1 MAYYEVRWDFPQYSA
16 YSVLNTA
23 INPAICWNTPQNNP
37 MIKGFEVEYQDLE
50 DGQWIKIGE
59 TNADYIQFPSD
70 IYSEKGTYRFRIAS
84 IGLNGKRSAYSYS
97 TYTLESP
104 LVFDF
109 TTPQDVRLANG
120 TTVPNQRFIF
130 LIL

>member
-1 MAYYEVRWDFPQYSA
+1 MSYFEVRWDFPQYSA
-16 YSVLNTA
+16 YSVLNA
-23 INPAICWNTPQNNP
+23 AVHPVVCWNALQNNP
-37 MIKGFEVEYQDLE
+37 MIKGFEVQYQDLE

-59 TNADYIQFPSD
+59 TNADYMRFPSD
-70 IYSEKGTYRFRIAS
+70 IYSQKGTYRFRIAS
-84 IGLNGKRSAYSYS
+84 IGVNGKRSAYSYNV
-97 TYTLESP
+97 YTLDSP

-109 TTPQDVRLANG
+109 TTSQDVRLANG